1 MDSELVQRTQ
11 TYLFADEKEMVT
23 AGLTAPQRIRLL
35 RIRDMYAYW
44 LRYPKTTERDLVLEL
59 KHRYKLT
66 SDTQAYEDIRLVK
79 ICLGTLNQVTKDY
92 DRYRFRQLFEEGIEV
107 ARQEHDANAYAR
119 LLAAY
124 GKYMQLDKEE
134 ADAPAYSD
142 IVPQSFI
149 LSTDPSVLGFKPI
162 KDWRKVAAR
171 LEARMIKESEVE
183 ETDFEELPEDKPLK
197 PRTYK
202 NQKENGKEDQSS

>member
-1 MDSELVQRTQ
+1 MDSELVKRTQ
-11 TYLFADEKEMVT
+11 TYLFADEKEMVS
-23 AGLTAPQRIRLL
+23 AGLTAPQRLRML

-59 KHRYKLT
+59 KHRYRLT
-66 SDTQAYEDIRLVK
+66 SDSQAYEDVRLVK

-142 IVPQSFI
+142 IVPQTFT
-149 LSTDPSVLGFKPI
+149 LTTDPTVIGFKPI

-171 LEARMIKESEVE
+171 LEARFIKETEVE
-183 ETDFEELPEDKPLK
+183 EADYEELTEDKPVK

-202 NQKENGKEDQSS
+202 KLNKDEKTH